1 MYTEWEHYP
10 AAHAAITASATVL
23 SRLVAAAW
31 RGRVVRRSHFSLAGL
46 DYVLDDDCRAHLLEA
61 NYGSRLIDE
70 EMVAGV
76 VSLVFCGE
84 DGAAQ
89 GWRELDD

>member
-1 MYTEWEHYP
+1 
-10 AAHAAITASATVL
+10 
-23 SRLVAAAW
+23 
-31 RGRVVRRSHFSLAGL
+31 VRRSHFSLAGL